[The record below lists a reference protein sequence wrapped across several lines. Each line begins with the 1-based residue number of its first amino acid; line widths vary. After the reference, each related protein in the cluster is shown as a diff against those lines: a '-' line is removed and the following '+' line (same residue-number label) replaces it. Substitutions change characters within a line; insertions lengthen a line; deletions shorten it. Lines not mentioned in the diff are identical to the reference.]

1 MQQMAAASSVA
12 WNASPG
18 ELIRKLVSARSSR
31 LLSRKNGHVSSITRP
46 HRHRPCRELRAP
58 GSGMAWSASV
68 ERSHWQISLREGLA
82 PLACQDDLLRP
93 NQEGSDT
100 THLPSQPPWNTGSA
114 LPLKAVSSADRGI

>member
-1 MQQMAAASSVA
+1 M
-12 WNASPG
+12 
-18 ELIRKLVSARSSR
+18 
-31 LLSRKNGHVSSITRP
+31 
-46 HRHRPCRELRAP
+46 
-58 GSGMAWSASV
+58 